1 MEHKS
6 VIKWHP
12 GFYGALEYELR
23 DYRDKLVF
31 ESEHELA
38 KEPILMD
45 VLIVKK
51 EDDTEINNSIG
62 RIFRRYNV
70 IEYKSPDDELSLDQF
85 YKTISYACLFKSLG
99 NYVDEI
105 KVTEISISIF
115 RNSYP
120 RELLKKLEKLGAAVE
135 ERYPGVYYVSGII
148 SIPIQIVVTRALDD
162 KGFYAF
168 KVLTRNA
175 REEDIRKFISETNG
189 LLIQGD
195 RNNVDAILQ
204 VSVSANFE
212 LYQKIRRDTTM
223 CEALRELMKDE
234 IEKDVNKGIEIGLE
248 QGLEMGRDDT
258 LYSLVDENLLSIE
271 IAAQK
276 ASKTVEQFKKDMA
289 AYLKNKKNIN

>member
-1 MEHKS
+1 MEHNS
-6 VIKWHP
+6 AIKWHP

-23 DYRDKLVF
+23 NYRDKLVF
-31 ESEHELA
+31 ESEHELS

-51 EDDTEINNSIG
+51 DDNTVINNDIG

-70 IEYKSPDDELSLDQF
+70 IEYKSPDDELSLEQL
-85 YKTISYACLFKSLG
+85 YKTISYACLFKSMG

-115 RNSYP
+115 RNTYP
-120 RELLKKLEKLGAAVE
+120 RELLKKLEKLGAVIE
-135 ERYPGVYYVSGII
+135 EKYHGVYYVSEII
-148 SIPIQIVVTRALDD
+148 NIPIQIVVTRELGE
-162 KGFYAF
+162 KGFYAL
-168 KVLTRNA
+168 KILTRNA
-175 REEDIRKFISETNG
+175 REEDIREFINETNG
-189 LLIQGD
+189 ILIPGD

-212 LYQKIRRDTTM
+212 LYQKIRRETTM

-234 IEKDVNKGIEIGLE
+234 IEKDVNRGIERGLE

-258 LYSLVDENLLSIE
+258 LYSLVHENLLGIE
-271 IAAQK
+271 IAAMK
-276 ASKTVEQFKKDMA
+276 ANKTVEQFRNDME
-289 AYLKNKKNIN
+289 AYLNNKKQ